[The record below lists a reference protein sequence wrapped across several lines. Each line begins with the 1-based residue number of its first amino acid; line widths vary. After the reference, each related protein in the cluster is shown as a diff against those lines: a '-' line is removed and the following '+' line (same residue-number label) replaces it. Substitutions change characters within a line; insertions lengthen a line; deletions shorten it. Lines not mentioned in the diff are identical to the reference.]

1 MIRPAMLIHLTAAF
15 LVLFCTSAFAA
26 EEQVNFQ
33 VQPDSIIIDAL
44 YNGTT
49 LTVTGNIPAD
59 SEVVARF
66 VGTSTDLHMKEKG
79 KVFGLLWMNLESLTF
94 KNVPNICIVC
104 TSKDLKD
111 GTSSPNP
118 ALQELELSGLK
129 SSVQVESAANIDPQ
143 KDIEELVKLK
153 QGEGL
158 YRELAQKLTYEA
170 SSPGMKTFKT
180 TIPVPSRLSPGNYIV
195 EVAAVRSDEIVARA
209 SMPVNAALTGFPA
222 LLSTL
227 AFGNGAMYGILATV
241 IAVLAGLGIGLVF
254 QSKGAH

>member
-1 MIRPAMLIHLTAAF
+1 MIRTVKSINLAAAF
-15 LVLFCTSAFAA
+15 LVFLCTCAFAA
-26 EEQVNFQ
+26 EDQVNFK
-33 VQPDSIIIDAL
+33 VQPGSIIIDAL

-49 LTVTGNIPAD
+49 LTVTGNVPAD

-66 VGTSTDLHMKEKG
+66 VGTPSDLHMKEKG

-111 GTSSPNP
+111 GTTSPNP

-129 SSVQVESAANIDPQ
+129 SSVQVESAVNIDP
-143 KDIEELVKLK
+143 KRNIEELLKLK
-153 QGEGL
+153 RDEGL
-158 YRELAQKLTYEA
+158 YREVTQKLTYEA
-170 SSPGMKTFKT
+170 PSGGMKMFKT
-180 TIPVPSRLSPGNYIV
+180 TIPVPSRLSPGTYSV
-195 EVAAVRSDEIVARA
+195 EVAAVRNGEIVARA
-209 SMPVNAALTGFPA
+209 STPVNVALTGFPA

-227 AFGNGAMYGILATV
+227 AFGNGAIYGILATV
-241 IAVLAGLGIGLVF
+241 IAIMAGLGIGLVF